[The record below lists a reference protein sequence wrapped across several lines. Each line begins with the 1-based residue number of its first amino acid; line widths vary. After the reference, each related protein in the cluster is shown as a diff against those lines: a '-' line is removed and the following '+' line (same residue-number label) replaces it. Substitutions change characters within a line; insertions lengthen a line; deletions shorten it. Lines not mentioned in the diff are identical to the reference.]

1 MKGTDPL
8 VTIRARFR
16 ARMMQTLELLERRE
30 AERDSA
36 VLRGEAHKL
45 AGIAATLGFTE
56 VGHAAAKVDALE
68 HVETDHPDV
77 SALVHVLREAL
88 EEKDPS

>member
-1 MKGTDPL
+1 MTGADPL
-8 VTIRARFR
+8 VAIRARFS
-16 ARMMQTLELLERRE
+16 ARMTQTLELFERPDG
-30 AERDSA
+30 ERDSA

-68 HVETDHPDV
+68 HVEKDHPDV
-77 SALVHVLREAL
+77 SALVHALREAL